1 MAMTRKRRRMVW
13 VGMIGLALA
22 GAAALVLTALE
33 EEIVFFYSP
42 SDVLEG
48 TRDIPDGRF
57 RLGGMVKRGSLETTW
72 ERSDGLPTV
81 SFLVTDFRSTV
92 PVSYS
97 GVLPDLFREGQGV
110 VAEGALGADGT
121 FAAAQILAKHDE
133 NYMSPEVA
141 DALKRAGMHPD
152 GTPKAG
158 AGNGASYGT
167 GYGGAK

>member
-42 SDVLEG
+42 SDVTDAARTL
-48 TRDIPDGRF
+48 PDGRF
-57 RLGGMVKRGSLETTW
+57 RLGGMVQKGSLETSW
-72 ERSDGLPTV
+72 ERADGLPTV
-81 SFLVTDFRSTV
+81 RFVVTDFRSTV
-92 PVSYS
+92 PVTFS
-97 GVLPDLFREGQGV
+97 GALPDLFREGQGV
-110 VAEGALGADGT
+110 VAEGRLGADGT
-121 FAAAQILAKHDE
+121 FAAADILAKHDE

-141 DALKRAGMHPD
+141 DALKRAGMGPD
-152 GTPKAG
+152 GKPHPG
-158 AGNGASYGT
+158 MGGT